1 MLANGGLISH
11 YNCNALVRKCLPAIL
26 VKVTRGSQT
35 CHGIPP
41 GSNDNDNEDNNDN
54 DDNNNNN
61 NDNDNDN

>member
-41 GSNDNDNEDNNDN
+41 GSNNNEDNNDN
-54 DDNNNNN
+54 NNKD